1 VVDLTTIGAGG
12 TIFVAGQWTA
22 PMSLVAPDLVIVIM
36 HADDHSPCSEIEL
49 QASGFDNFP
58 ASVAQNK

>member
-1 VVDLTTIGAGG
+1 
-12 TIFVAGQWTA
+12 
-22 PMSLVAPDLVIVIM
+22 M
-36 HADDHSPCSEIEL
+36 HADDHSPPAVEIEL